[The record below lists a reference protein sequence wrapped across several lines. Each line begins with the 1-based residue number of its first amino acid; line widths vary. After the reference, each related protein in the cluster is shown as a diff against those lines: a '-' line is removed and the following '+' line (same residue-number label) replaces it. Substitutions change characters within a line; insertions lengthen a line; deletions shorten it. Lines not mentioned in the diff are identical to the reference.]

1 MLALILVDLR
11 LSYFGL
17 QNSIV
22 KIMSFNYFIYFYK
35 MGILAIIYKCYYN
48 AHMEYVAL

>member
-48 AHMEYVAL
+48 AA